1 MSSPDPSNTDDRAER
16 TRSPLPSRSVVGS
29 LAAAGAVRAETA
41 SWFAQPLSWPL
52 LPVPD
57 AEGRLQWPSLADSVR
72 DSIRVLLATA
82 PGEQLQHPRF
92 GVGLERDLQRP
103 NQLATRADIVRRIGE
118 ALKNNEPRAAVEL
131 VDVTAEEGGRRLRVE
146 IRYRIVATGVLQR
159 LSVAATVHDAVPSH
173 PAEV

>member
-1 MSSPDPSNTDDRAER
+1 MSHSDSSNPSDRSDR
-16 TRSPLPSRSVVGS
+16 TRSPLRSRSVVGS

-41 SWFAQPLSWPL
+41 AWFAQPLSWPL

-57 AEGRLQWPSLADSVR
+57 ADGRLQWPSLDDSVR
-72 DSIRVLLATA
+72 DSIRVLLATI

-103 NQLATRADIVRRIGE
+103 NQVATRADITRRIAE
-118 ALKNNEPRAAVEL
+118 AIKNNEPRVNVEL
-131 VDVTAEEGGRRLRVE
+131 VDVTPEDGGRRLRVE

-159 LSVAATVHDAVPSH
+159 LSVAASVADAVPQS
-173 PAEV
+173 